1 MAPQPSRFYNRFM
14 FIEDDK
20 LPEDVVRKRYSGTRD
35 GLCCLNCGFESDFD
49 PTVQGS
55 IGRPLYALVMHDC
68 KEKGD

>member
-1 MAPQPSRFYNRFM
+1 M

-20 LPEDVVRKRYSGTRD
+20 LPEDVVRKKYCGTRD
-35 GLCCLNCGFESDFD
+35 ALCCLNWGFELDFD
-49 PTVQGS
+49 PTVQDS